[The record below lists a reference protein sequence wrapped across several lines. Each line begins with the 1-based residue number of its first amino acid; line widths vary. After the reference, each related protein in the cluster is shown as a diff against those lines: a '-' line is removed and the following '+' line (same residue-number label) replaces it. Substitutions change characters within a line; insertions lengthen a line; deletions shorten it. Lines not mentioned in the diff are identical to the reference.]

1 MYRCLLS
8 DFFEKDMKIVMDAYM
23 FVNKRKR
30 ERCSAR
36 MSEHPFFYDI
46 CLLFVSAFVSESG
59 QHSMPLWFLSTSL

>member
-36 MSEHPFFYDI
+36 MSEHPFF
-46 CLLFVSAFVSESG
+46 L
-59 QHSMPLWFLSTSL
+59 

>member
-8 DFFEKDMKIVMDAYM
+8 DFFEKDMKIVMEAYV

-36 MSEHPFFYDI
+36 MSEHPFFTI
-46 CLLFVSAFVSESG
+46 FVCCVCQPVSQKAASIQCHCG
-59 QHSMPLWFLSTSL
+59 F